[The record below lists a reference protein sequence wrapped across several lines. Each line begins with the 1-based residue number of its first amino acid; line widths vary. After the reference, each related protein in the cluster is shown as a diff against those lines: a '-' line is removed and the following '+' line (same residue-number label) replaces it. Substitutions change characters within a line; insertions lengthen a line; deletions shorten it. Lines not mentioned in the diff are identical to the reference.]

1 MFDDN
6 KKLIT
11 HQRLDFLT
19 NIGYSFEENEY
30 GIDYKNGNITV
41 FVFWGRYYD
50 SVDIVIQ
57 YENSDNCNDFNYSNN
72 IQRNGRADKKRKHI
86 ISISNRLAIKNP
98 LLVLFIKDDIK
109 RFNII
114 ADYFI
119 NNCNG
124 LLGIDDSGPL

>member
-1 MFDDN
+1 MFDEN

-50 SVDIVIQ
+50 SVDIVVQ
-57 YENSDNCNDFNYSNN
+57 YENYNHCNGFNYSKS
-72 IQRNGRADKKRKHI
+72 IQRNKRKHI
-86 ISISNRLAIKNP
+86 ISISNRLALKNP
-98 LLVLFIKDDIK
+98 LLILFIKDDIR

-119 NNCNG
+119 KNCNG
-124 LLGIDDSGPL
+124 LLGIDNSGLL